1 MKIIFTN
8 SPLHFTHGHTFT
20 QPDWQTLVLPLLAA
34 IVGDKH
40 EVRLVDNMTLF
51 LKSNKIINN
60 IDEFNPDVVGFSIIA
75 ARDIYNTIRVIK
87 QVRQKYPKLI
97 LIAGGQA
104 ATFYDEL
111 LIESGIDFVVRG
123 EGELTLKELIEAI
136 ANDATDFSAIQG
148 ISYNLNGAVHKT
160 GDRQRI
166 KNLDDSPFPAWHLM
180 PMRKSIWFPE
190 RFTGSIE
197 TSRGCPFD
205 CNFCAITSFYE
216 RTFRQKSNDRI
227 IQELEHLVRNGRSHI
242 YLADDNFGMHVKKHI
257 DIFERILSKGIDI
270 RFFAQM
276 RTDTIAQNPEMIA
289 LAAKAGLY
297 GALIGFDTYDEE
309 TFHHVAKVGSLE
321 LNMKCS
327 EVLRK
332 NKIMIFGSHIY
343 ALPSQKKPLDFIK
356 TFWIGRKNSDLFR
369 MPHFSLLPGTK
380 AYGNMITQ
388 ETIDSTK
395 GSDDFRL
402 LIRSKEEQ
410 KQFKRWYTIFNLLH
424 VFLPDE
430 MVKAILHPNR
440 SVRKIK
446 QYGYIGIFRYHL
458 YKIMRKFKLCDI

>member
-20 QPDWQTLVLPLLAA
+20 QPDWQTLVLPLLGA
-34 IVGDKH
+34 IAGDKH

-51 LKSNKIINN
+51 LKSNEIIEN
-60 IDEFNPDVVGFSIIA
+60 IDRFNPDVVGFSIIA
-75 ARDIYNTIRVIK
+75 ARDIYNSIRIIK
-87 QVRQKYPKLI
+87 QTRQKYPKII

-111 LIESGIDFVVRG
+111 LIENGIDFVVRG
-123 EGELTLKELIEAI
+123 EGEITLKELIEAI
-136 ANDATDFSAIQG
+136 ANNSSDFSSIKG
-148 ISYNLNGAVHKT
+148 ISYSLNGAIHKT
-160 GDRQRI
+160 ENRPRI
-166 KNLDDSPFPAWHLM
+166 KNLDDSPIPAWDLM
-180 PMRKSIWFPE
+180 QMRKSRWFPG

-216 RTFRQKSNDRI
+216 RSFRQKSNDRLI
-227 IQELEHLVRNGRSHI
+227 EEIKYLVSKGRSHL
-242 YLADDNFGMHVKKHI
+242 YLADDNFGMYVKKHKEL
-257 DIFERILSKGIDI
+257 FERILNEGLDI

-297 GALIGFDTYDEE
+297 GVLIGFDTYDEE
-309 TFHHVAKVGSLE
+309 TFHHVTKVGSID

-332 NKIMIFGSHIY
+332 NKIIIFGSHIY
-343 ALPSQKKPLDFIK
+343 GLPSQKNPLDFAR

-380 AYGNMITQ
+380 AYGTMITQ
-388 ETIDSTK
+388 ETIDSTE

-410 KQFKRWYTIFNLLH
+410 KRFKRWYTIFNILH
-424 VFLPDE
+424 ICLPDE
-430 MVKAILHPNR
+430 ILKALFHPERN
-440 SVRKIK
+440 VRIIK
-446 QYGYIGIFRYHL
+446 QYGYYGIFRHYFYRIL
-458 YKIMRKFKLCDI
+458 RRIKLCDI